1 MTSSTIIGMPK
12 HDGSAAMNK
21 LALSIMTAIGVSLP
35 VFGPAAAQVYPTR
48 PITLVVPVAPGGGAD
63 TLARVIADRMSKVLG
78 QPVIVENR
86 PGGNATIATRQV
98 AKSMPDGYY
107 LGVGMSAA
115 LAAAP
120 TSMSN
125 IGYDPRTDFSPVGF
139 IAMSPL
145 VVLVHPSLPVQSL
158 QELIA
163 LARKEPG
170 KLAYA
175 SAGPGGPTHL
185 GAVLLASMTGIKINH
200 IPYKGTGP
208 AITDLLGGHVSM
220 AFTSLPPAV
229 GLIRDGRVR
238 ALAVTS
244 ATRTAVFPDIP
255 TIAESGLPGYELA
268 PRYGIVAPART
279 PRAIVDKLNFALRD
293 ALASTE
299 VRTRIAAEG
308 AETLS
313 MTPEE
318 YAADIDREEAK
329 WSKIVKQAGILTE

>member
-1 MTSSTIIGMPK
+1 
-12 HDGSAAMNK
+12 
-21 LALSIMTAIGVSLP
+21 
-35 VFGPAAAQVYPTR
+35 
-48 PITLVVPVAPGGGAD
+48 
-63 TLARVIADRMSKVLG
+63 
-78 QPVIVENR
+78 
-86 PGGNATIATRQV
+86 
-98 AKSMPDGYY
+98 
-107 LGVGMSAA
+107 
-115 LAAAP
+115 
-120 TSMSN
+120 
-125 IGYDPRTDFSPVGF
+125 
-139 IAMSPL
+139 
-145 VVLVHPSLPVQSL
+145 
-158 QELIA
+158 
-163 LARKEPG
+163 
-170 KLAYA
+170 
-175 SAGPGGPTHL
+175 
-185 GAVLLASMTGIKINH
+185 MTGIKINH

-293 ALASTE
+293 ALASTD
-299 VRTRIAAEG
+299 VKTRIAAEG